1 MLIDPSDNCSP
12 HTPADAVPPL
22 EAIPTLLVPALSP
35 VAAGRAGETLADPTY
50 RRILVLAAPLVLSS
64 TGLMLMQV
72 IDAIFLARYSKEAL
86 AASVT
91 AGLAGWSACALFV
104 GLAGYTSVFVAQYIG
119 AGRPDRV
126 GAAVW
131 QGIWFSVVAGWLCAV
146 IGLASTW
153 LFRQAGH
160 AASVWPLEAVY
171 FRILCFGGIF
181 SVLGCALSGFFSG
194 RGDNLTLGLVQLAGL
209 VVNALMSWLLI
220 FGRWGCPELGA
231 AGAAVGTVIGQAVV
245 SLGLGVIL
253 LLPRY
258 GRSLGTWNFRLEW
271 GLLQRLLRYG
281 LPTGVRMFIEITV
294 WTLFTSFIGRL
305 GAEPQAAT
313 GIVFRV
319 NALAFFP
326 LIGIGMAISTLVG
339 QGQGM
344 QRPDLGQQ
352 ATWRGLLVSQ
362 VWMFGCAAL
371 FVLLPRPLLAV
382 FHDQSG
388 PDAAAWARTVEM
400 GVVLLRFVA
409 AYCLVDA
416 VNVVVVSAL
425 QGAGDT
431 TWTLVASSLLYA
443 VFLAVLWALQRGGA
457 GLYALWTMAALFV
470 LGLAVV
476 MLARFH
482 SGRWKEMTVV
492 EPPVA

>member
-1 MLIDPSDNCSP
+1 M
-12 HTPADAVPPL
+12 PL
-22 EAIPTLLVPALSP
+22 ATA
-35 VAAGRAGETLADPTY
+35 PTY

-64 TGLMLMQV
+64 TGMMIMQV
-72 IDAIFLARYSKEAL
+72 IDAIFLARYSKEAM

-91 AGLAGWSACALFV
+91 AGLAGFSACALFI

-119 AGRPDRV
+119 AGRPERV

-131 QGIWFSVVAGWLCAV
+131 QGIWFSFAAGLAVAL
-146 IGLASTW
+146 IGLTGAW
-153 LFRQAGH
+153 LFRHAGH
-160 AASVWPLEAVY
+160 DAAVWQLEAAY
-171 FRILCFGGIF
+171 FRILCFGGVF
-181 SVLGCALSGFFSG
+181 SVLACALSGFFSG

-209 VVNALMSWLLI
+209 AVNALMSWMLI

-231 AGAAVGTVIGQAVV
+231 AGAAVGTVIGQSVV
-245 SLGLGVIL
+245 CLGLGGIL

-258 GRSLGTWNFRLEW
+258 SRSLGTWNARLEW
-271 GLLQRLLRYG
+271 VLLRRLMRYGVPAGVRLL
-281 LPTGVRMFIEITV
+281 IELTA

-326 LIGIGMAISTLVG
+326 LFGIGMAISTLVG

-344 QRPDLGQQ
+344 NRPDLGQQ
-352 ATWRGLLVSQ
+352 ATWRGLLISQ
-362 VWMFGCAAL
+362 IWMFSCAAL
-371 FVLLPRPLLAV
+371 FVLMPRPLLAV
-382 FHDQSG
+382 FHEQGG
-388 PDAAAWARTVEM
+388 PDAAAWARTLEM

-409 AYCLVDA
+409 VYCLVDA

-431 TWTLVASSLLYA
+431 TWTLAISILLYT
-443 VFLAVLWALQRGGA
+443 VFLSALWLLQRAGA
-457 GLYALWTMAALFV
+457 GIYALWSTATLFLLV
-470 LGLAVV
+470 LSLV

-482 SGRWKEMTVV
+482 SGRWKAMTVV
-492 EPPVA
+492 ESTVV

>member
-1 MLIDPSDNCSP
+1 MQSFRNLADGEIALPGHGLVLVGPNGHGKTSFLEALLYLEVFRSFRGARERELVRFGADGFRVEAEVES
-12 HTPADAVPPL
+12 TRADAAAPRR
-22 EAIPTLLVPALSP
+22 T
-35 VAAGRAGETLADPTY
+35 VAAGFDARTRTKRVSVD
-50 RRILVLAAPLVLSS
+50 
-64 TGLMLMQV
+64 GL
-72 IDAIFLARYSKEAL
+72 
-86 AASVT
+86 
-91 AGLAGWSACALFV
+91 
-104 GLAGYTSVFVAQYIG
+104 
-119 AGRPDRV
+119 
-126 GAAVW
+126 
-131 QGIWFSVVAGWLCAV
+131 VAGKLAEA
-146 IGLASTW
+146 IG
-153 LFRQAGH
+153 H
-160 AASVWPLEAVY
+160 V
-171 FRILCFGGIF
+171 
-181 SVLGCALSGFFSG
+181 
-194 RGDNLTLGLVQLAGL
+194 RG
-209 VVNALMSWLLI
+209 VV
-220 FGRWGCPELGA
+220 
-231 AGAAVGTVIGQAVV
+231 
-245 SLGLGVIL
+245 
-253 LLPRY
+253 
-258 GRSLGTWNFRLEW
+258 
-271 GLLQRLLRYG
+271 
-281 LPTGVRMFIEITV
+281 
-294 WTLFTSFIGRL
+294 
-305 GAEPQAAT
+305 
-313 GIVFRV
+313 
-319 NALAFFP
+319 

>member
-1 MLIDPSDNCSP
+1 MGADPIANLSQGSP
-12 HTPADAVPPL
+12 T
-22 EAIPTLLVPALSP
+22 EAAASQKMISSQS
-35 VAAGRAGETLADPTY
+35 VAAAVRDGETRLDPTY
-50 RRILVLAAPLVLSS
+50 WRILVMAAPLVLSS
-64 TGLMLMQV
+64 TGLMIMQV
-72 IDAIFLARYSKEAL
+72 IDAIFLARYSQEAL

-131 QGIWFSVVAGWLCAV
+131 QGIWFSVAAGLACAL
-146 IGLASTW
+146 IGLSSTW
-153 LFRQAGH
+153 LFRHAGH
-160 AASVWPLEAVY
+160 AASVWQLEAVY

-181 SVLGCALSGFFSG
+181 SVLACALSGFFSG
-194 RGDNLTLGLVQLAGL
+194 RGDNRTLGVVQLAGL
-209 VVNALMSWLLI
+209 AVNALVSWLLI
-220 FGRWGCPELGA
+220 FGRGGCPELGV
-231 AGAAVGTVIGQAVV
+231 AGAAIGTVIGQAVV
-245 SLGLGVIL
+245 SLGLGVLL

-258 GRSLGTWNFRLEW
+258 GRYLGTWNMQLEW
-271 GLLQRLLRYG
+271 DLLRRLLRFG
-281 LPTGVRMFIEITV
+281 LPTGVRMLIEITV

-305 GAEPQAAT
+305 GTEPQAAT

-326 LIGIGMAISTLVG
+326 LFGIGMAISTLVG

-344 QRPDLGQQ
+344 HRPDLGQR
-352 ATWRGLLVSQ
+352 ATWRGLLVAQ
-362 VWMFGCAAL
+362 VWMFSCAAL
-371 FVLLPRPLLAV
+371 FLLLPRPLLAV
-382 FHDQSG
+382 FHDRGG
-388 PDAAAWARTVEM
+388 PDVAAWARTVEM

-431 TWTLVASSLLYA
+431 NWTLAASSLVYA
-443 VFLAVLWALQRGGA
+443 IFLTVLWSLQRSGA
-457 GLYALWTMAALFV
+457 GLYALWTTATLFV
-470 LGLAVV
+470 LVLAVV
-476 MLARFH
+476 MLARFR
-482 SGRWKEMTVV
+482 SGRWKTMTVV
-492 EPPVA
+492 EPTVV

>member
-1 MLIDPSDNCSP
+1 
-12 HTPADAVPPL
+12 
-22 EAIPTLLVPALSP
+22 
-35 VAAGRAGETLADPTY
+35 
-50 RRILVLAAPLVLSS
+50 
-64 TGLMLMQV
+64 MQV
-72 IDAIFLARYSKEAL
+72 IDAIFLARYSQVAL

-119 AGRPDRV
+119 AGRPERV

-131 QGIWFSVVAGWLCAV
+131 QGIWFSFGAGLAVALV
-146 IGLASTW
+146 GLASNW

-160 AASVWPLEAVY
+160 SASVWTLEARY

-209 VVNALMSWLLI
+209 AVNALMSWLLI
-220 FGRWGCPELGA
+220 FGRWGWPELGA
-231 AGAAVGTVIGQAVV
+231 AGAAIGTVIGQAVV
-245 SLGLGVIL
+245 SFGLGVIL
-253 LLPRY
+253 VLPRY
-258 GRSLGTWNFRLEW
+258 GRSLGTWNLRLEW
-271 GLLQRLLRYG
+271 GLQRRLLRYG
-281 LPTGVRMFIEITV
+281 LPAGVRMWIEITV

-305 GAEPQAAT
+305 GTEPQAAT
-313 GIVFRV
+313 GLAFRV

-326 LIGIGMAISTLVG
+326 LFGIGMAISTLVG

-344 QRPDLGQQ
+344 HRPDLGQR

-362 VWMFGCAAL
+362 VWMFSCAAL
-371 FVLLPRPLLAV
+371 FVLIPRPLLAV
-382 FHDQSG
+382 FHEPGG
-388 PDAAAWARTVEM
+388 PDAVAWARTLEL

-409 AYCLVDA
+409 VYCLVDA

-431 TWTLVASSLLYA
+431 AWPLVASSLLYA
-443 VFLAVLWALQRGGA
+443 GFLTALWLLQRHGA
-457 GLYALWTMAALFV
+457 GLYALWTTATLFV
-470 LGLAVV
+470 LVLSGW
-476 MLARFH
+476 MLARFR
-482 SGRWKEMTVV
+482 SGRWKTMTVV
-492 EPPVA
+492 EPTVV

>member
-1 MLIDPSDNCSP
+1 M
-12 HTPADAVPPL
+12 PL
-22 EAIPTLLVPALSP
+22 ATA
-35 VAAGRAGETLADPTY
+35 PTY

-64 TGLMLMQV
+64 TGMMIMQV
-72 IDAIFLARYSKEAL
+72 IDAIFLARYSKEAM

-91 AGLAGWSACALFV
+91 AGLAGFSACALFI

-119 AGRPDRV
+119 AGRPERV

-131 QGIWFSVVAGWLCAV
+131 QGIWFSFAAGLAVAL
-146 IGLASTW
+146 IGLNGAW
-153 LFRQAGH
+153 LFRHAGH
-160 AASVWPLEAVY
+160 DAAVWQLEAAY
-171 FRILCFGGIF
+171 FRILCFGGVF
-181 SVLGCALSGFFSG
+181 SVLACALSGFFSG

-209 VVNALMSWLLI
+209 AVNALMSWMLI

-231 AGAAVGTVIGQAVV
+231 AGAAVGTVIGQSVV
-245 SLGLGVIL
+245 CLGLGGIL

-258 GRSLGTWNFRLEW
+258 SRSLGTWNARLEW
-271 GLLQRLLRYG
+271 VLLRRLMRYGVPAGVRLL
-281 LPTGVRMFIEITV
+281 IELTA

-326 LIGIGMAISTLVG
+326 LFGIGMAISTLVG

-344 QRPDLGQQ
+344 NRPDLGQQ
-352 ATWRGLLVSQ
+352 ATWRGLLISQ
-362 VWMFGCAAL
+362 IWMFSCAAL
-371 FVLLPRPLLAV
+371 FVLMPRPLLAV
-382 FHDQSG
+382 FHEQGG
-388 PDAAAWARTVEM
+388 PDAAAWARTLEM

-409 AYCLVDA
+409 VYCLVDA

-431 TWTLVASSLLYA
+431 TWTLAISILLYT
-443 VFLAVLWALQRGGA
+443 VFLSALWLLQRAGA
-457 GLYALWTMAALFV
+457 GIYALWTTATLFLLV
-470 LGLAVV
+470 LSLV

-482 SGRWKEMTVV
+482 SGRWKAMTVV
-492 EPPVA
+492 ESTVV